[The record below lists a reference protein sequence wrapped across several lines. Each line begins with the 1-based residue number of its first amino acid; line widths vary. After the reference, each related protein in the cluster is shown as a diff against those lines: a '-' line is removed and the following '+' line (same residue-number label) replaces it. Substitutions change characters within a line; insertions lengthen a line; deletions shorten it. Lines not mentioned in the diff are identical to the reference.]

1 MPDTTEYLI
10 YGLGVVFSVL
20 ILYSGF
26 LAMRFRSKFKDLE
39 TLEQLYS
46 EK

>member
-20 ILYSGF
+20 IAYGGF
-26 LAMRFRSKFKDLE
+26 LALLFRSKLKDLE
-39 TLEQLYS
+39 TLEQLYN
-46 EK
+46 EE